1 MKVVSNTSPLCYLRL
16 IEQIAVLPVL
26 FGTIAI
32 PESVRAELSA
42 TGAPRSVREWV
53 SDPPKWLSIVA
64 VSLESDIMLNR
75 LHRGEQDA
83 IMLAEQ
89 ISADLVLLD
98 EKAARSIALQRGLA
112 VTGLLGL
119 LDRAATLGIIE
130 IAPTLRRLNK
140 TNFHINPRLLKKVL
154 EKHYP

>member
-1 MKVVSNTSPLCYLRL
+1 M
-16 IEQIAVLPVL
+16 
-26 FGTIAI
+26 
-32 PESVRAELSA
+32 LS
-42 TGAPRSVREWV
+42 
-53 SDPPKWLSIVA
+53 
-64 VSLESDIMLNR
+64 
-75 LHRGEQDA
+75 
-83 IMLAEQ
+83 
-89 ISADLVLLD
+89 LVLLD